1 MIRPLLE
8 RQAILGLV
16 PHQQAMCLWD
26 QVLAFDADSILL
38 RAFNHTDPAHPLRAR
53 GRLGALA
60 LCEYGAQAMAV
71 HGGLLGAGSGNAA
84 RPGVLVALRD
94 VRLAVARIDTL
105 DGPLLGQAHLL
116 ASSAAS
122 QHYRFQILL
131 GERELAS
138 GRAAAV
144 LTDTPGP
151 R

>member
-1 MIRPLLE
+1 MILPLLD
-8 RQAILGLV
+8 RQGILGLV

-26 QVLAFDADSILL
+26 QVLAYDEGSVLL
-38 RAFNHTDPAHPLRAR
+38 CAHNHTDPAHPLRSR

-71 HGGLLGAGSGNAA
+71 HGGLLARGASGGA
-84 RPGVLVALRD
+84 RSGVLVALRD
-94 VRLAVARIDTL
+94 VRLSVARIDDL
-105 DGPLLGQAHLL
+105 DGALHGQAQLL

-122 QHYRFQILL
+122 QQYQFRILH

-144 LTDTPGP
+144 LTDAATLS
-151 R
+151 